1 MENRVAPE
9 WHRLS
14 VSISEDRAHGS
25 RRARPAPQTSP
36 DPPQVWAPESSRSR
50 ARLGP
55 PPRAHPACLLAVPG
69 AAERCAVSDGA
80 ADPPALTPTTRA
92 SGADPAWVELGGPE
106 CNGRPFSGGATVQQ
120 HGSRRDTCSPCGEA
134 YLHFTGASRE
144 GLRAGCLS
152 LEFHSQDIGHV
163 LELQV
168 SPWSLGEL
176 REFFREQLQ
185 LYIHYSIQD
194 LKTSPYGYLPSGIFT
209 PGFWSCTMI
218 WERFKIQQYLPPPPQ
233 RAIQRNTKTQ
243 PAPTFHCFG
252 EKVGWKCS
260 KDVCS
265 IPPHHSARQKLQR
278 GCLESPPFFGMR
290 KENSLNPT

>member
-218 WERFKIQQYLPPPPQ
+218 WERFKIQQYLPPPPKEPFKETQKPSQHQPSIALERRWGGSVQ
-233 RAIQRNTKTQ
+233 RMYAAFHPTTQ
-243 PAPTFHCFG
+243 HVRSCKGA
-252 EKVGWKCS
+252 
-260 KDVCS
+260 
-265 IPPHHSARQKLQR
+265 A
-278 GCLESPPFFGMR
+278 
-290 KENSLNPT
+290 